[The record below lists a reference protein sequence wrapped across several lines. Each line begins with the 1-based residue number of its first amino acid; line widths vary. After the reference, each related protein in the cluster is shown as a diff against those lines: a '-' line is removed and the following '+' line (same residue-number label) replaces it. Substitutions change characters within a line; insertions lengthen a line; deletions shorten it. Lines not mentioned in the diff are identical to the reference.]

1 MNVNNNNNKSRR
13 ILLVDNETDNTS
25 LFRMVLEDHGFAVD
39 VFNDSPLALSNF
51 KPGFYELLILDIRMP
66 KMDGFELCREIR
78 KQDDKV
84 KVCFLTASEMYND
97 NLRTSLQELDQ
108 DGRCFISKPIGLDDF
123 VNRIRQ
129 ELDLYS

>member
-123 VNRIRQ
+123 VNIIRQ
-129 ELDLYS
+129 E